1 MITPEE
7 KKEFKRLH
15 AISKTAQL
23 GNFEWNWD
31 DLDYKS
37 ERFLEPTVEE
47 FVSDDTHRSHYPR
60 FKSSYT
66 GEANPYKIPISIAK
80 AIHSYYMREVAP
92 KIMDAYDE
100 AESNVDSEISGSN
113 LYFIIDVKNK
123 EIKSW
128 VDLSYY
134 SQEDGESDFWE
145 GDQDQRAMELLNKLR
160 EINPNAS
167 SVLIGF
173 DGGGDSGSLNDKM
186 IMYGQNN
193 VQTNHDI
200 PDDIADWCYN
210 KLPGG
215 WEIDEGSYGD
225 FVFNLIDND
234 INLSVTYNTSEEISE
249 WVIQESFE

>member
-31 DLDYKS
+31 DIDYKS
-37 ERFLEPTVEE
+37 ERFLEPNVEE
-47 FVSDDTHRSHYPR
+47 FISDDTHRINYPLY
-60 FKSSYT
+60 SYNQ
-66 GEANPYKIPISIAK
+66 EANPYKIPISIAK
-80 AIHSYYMREVAP
+80 AIHSYYLREVAP
-92 KIMDAYDE
+92 KIMDKFEE
-100 AESNVDSEISGSN
+100 AESNVPNDISSSN
-113 LYFIIDVKNK
+113 LSFIIDIKDK

-128 VDLSYY
+128 IDLTYY
-134 SQEDGESDFWE
+134 SQEEGDGEYWE
-145 GDQDQRAMELLNKLR
+145 GDQDQQAMELLNKLR

-167 SVLIGF
+167 TVTIGY
-173 DGGGDSGSLNDKM
+173 DGGGDSGSLNDEM
-186 IMYGQNN
+186 IINDQNN
-193 VQTNHDI
+193 NQTNHNI
-200 PDDIADWCYN
+200 PEDIADWCYN
-210 KLPGG
+210 QLPGG

-234 INLSVTYNTSEEISE
+234 ITLNLTYNTSEDMSE

>member
-31 DLDYKS
+31 DIDYKS

-47 FVSDDTHRSHYPR
+47 FISDDTHRINYPLY
-60 FKSSYT
+60 KQSYT
-66 GEANPYKIPISIAK
+66 QDANPYKIPISIAK
-80 AIHSYYMREVAP
+80 AIHSYYLREVAP
-92 KIMDAYDE
+92 KIMGVFAE
-100 AESNVDSEISGSN
+100 AESNVPNDISSSN
-113 LYFIIDVKNK
+113 LTFIIDTKSK

-128 VDLSYY
+128 IDLTYY
-134 SQEDGESDFWE
+134 SQEEGDGEYWE
-145 GDQDQRAMELLNKLR
+145 GDQDQQAMELLNKLR

-167 SVLIGF
+167 TVTIGY
-173 DGGGDSGSLNDKM
+173 DGGGDSGSLSDEMIIND
-186 IMYGQNN
+186 QNN
-193 VQTNHDI
+193 NQTNHNI
-200 PDDIADWCYN
+200 PEDIADWCYN
-210 KLPGG
+210 QLPGG

-234 INLSVTYNTSEEISE
+234 ITLNLTYNTSEDMSE